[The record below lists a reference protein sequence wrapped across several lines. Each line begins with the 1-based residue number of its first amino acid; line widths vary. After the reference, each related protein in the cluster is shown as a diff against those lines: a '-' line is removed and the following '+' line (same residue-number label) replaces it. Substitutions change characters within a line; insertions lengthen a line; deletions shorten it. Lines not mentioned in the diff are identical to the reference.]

1 MTSVTNML
9 MTTPHVSENSAPAT
23 LSVPPRS
30 SLNDMADPLNPQDQT
45 EAVDVSGD
53 LYSYEIPPQTTPE
66 DNQDTDGS
74 PSREQ
79 QALPP
84 KRYRPNASPVSP
96 PHTAQNDTESSPVA
110 HLGDG
115 PTNDPP
121 VAAVTARD
129 DPPVALATAE
139 AQPPC
144 PMDVQDIQIQ
154 AHPAVPVNRAQA
166 VPFQERYRVGYHQR
180 LDELPPSLLISS
192 MAIHLQWMSTMLYH
206 TVRAGQLPPA
216 AIDSDELA
224 RPTLV
229 NTPLWPDRVD
239 ENANI
244 QRLLREL
251 AKVYANLALRP
262 SYYR

>member
-1 MTSVTNML
+1 
-9 MTTPHVSENSAPAT
+9 
-23 LSVPPRS
+23 
-30 SLNDMADPLNPQDQT
+30 
-45 EAVDVSGD
+45 
-53 LYSYEIPPQTTPE
+53 
-66 DNQDTDGS
+66 
-74 PSREQ
+74 
-79 QALPP
+79 
-84 KRYRPNASPVSP
+84 
-96 PHTAQNDTESSPVA
+96 
-110 HLGDG
+110 
-115 PTNDPP
+115 
-121 VAAVTARD
+121 
-129 DPPVALATAE
+129 
-139 AQPPC
+139 
-144 PMDVQDIQIQ
+144 MDVQDIQIQ

-262 SYYR
+262 SCYR